1 MYSMLTINTPEWRHW
16 RCSGVFIVDFE
27 DASPFFI
34 VFIDD
39 LERVNDCWGCHL
51 SWQLILIYRDSF
63 LTGMTRSDTAAYLY
77 FLVHVLSSQ
86 TCQLIGEENFL
97 SRPKFWQRT
106 PECVKASIFFR
117 CQLMIFLKRESFFC
131 LSDIGLLTFPEKRSI
146 TAGND
151 VAAFV
156 TARCV
161 LTLGNGRAQ
170 KNGLF
175 TVSSFCSF

>member
-16 RCSGVFIVDFE
+16 HCSGVFIVDFE

-117 CQLMIFLKRESFFC
+117 CQLMFARCIFLCDLSEAWEFF
-131 LSDIGLLTFPEKRSI
+131 LFKWYRITYFSWKTFNNSR
-146 TAGND
+146 
-151 VAAFV
+151 
-156 TARCV
+156 
-161 LTLGNGRAQ
+161 Q
-170 KNGLF
+170 W
-175 TVSSFCSF
+175 CSCICHGKVCTDSGQW